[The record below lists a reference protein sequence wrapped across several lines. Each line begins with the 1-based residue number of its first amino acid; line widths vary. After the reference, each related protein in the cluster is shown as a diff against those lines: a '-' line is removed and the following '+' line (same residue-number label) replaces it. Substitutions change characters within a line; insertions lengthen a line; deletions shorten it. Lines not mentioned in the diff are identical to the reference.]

1 MKIQDLKQLSHDEV
15 RTNIKENDS
24 TEFTKYYFQGNRYQA
39 GDWDYD
45 DAEIT
50 AINEQEAWEQLY
62 KFRKRHTWSG
72 VAITHINDEK
82 LNEPLYNTN
91 K

>member
-1 MKIQDLKQLSHDEV
+1 MKIQDLKKLIREEV
-15 RTNIKENDS
+15 RNAIKENDGTGS
-24 TEFTKYYFQGNRYQA
+24 TKYYFQGIRYQA

-50 AINEQEAWEQLY
+50 ANNEQEAWEQLY

-82 LNEPLYNTN
+82 LKEPLYNKN